1 MEVSLEAK
9 RNGVNFRQPT
19 FKNPL
24 PKMFGALGKGFLAVF
39 MGMVAL
45 GESAGRARAAAELSR
60 MGYQDEA
67 KALMLGK
74 DLEDIKNV

>member
-24 PKMFGALGKGFLAVF
+24 PKMFRALGKGFIAVL
-39 MGMVAL
+39 MAIVAF
-45 GESAGRARAAAELSR
+45 GESAGRARAARELANLG
-60 MGYQDEA
+60 MYDEA
-67 KALMLGK
+67 RNLMLRK
-74 DLEDIKNV
+74 DEE

>member
-9 RNGVNFRQPT
+9 RNGVEFRRPT
-19 FKNPL
+19 FQNPL
-24 PKMFGALGKGFLAVF
+24 PKMFKALGKVLLGMF
-39 MGMVAL
+39 MAIVAF

>member
-9 RNGVNFRQPT
+9 RNGVEFRRPT
-19 FKNPL
+19 FQNPL
-24 PKMFGALGKGFLAVF
+24 PKMFRALGRGFLAVF

>member
-24 PKMFGALGKGFLAVF
+24 PKMFRALGKGLFGMF
-39 MGMVAL
+39 MAIVAF
-45 GESAGRARAAAELSR
+45 GESAGRARAARELANL
-60 MGYQDEA
+60 GYYEEA

>member
-24 PKMFGALGKGFLAVF
+24 PKMFRALGKVLMTVF
-39 MGMVAL
+39 VGIIAF

-74 DLEDIKNV
+74 SIEEVDNV

>member
-9 RNGVNFRQPT
+9 RNGVNFRRPT

-24 PKMFGALGKGFLAVF
+24 PKMFRALGKGFIAVL
-39 MGMVAL
+39 MAIVAF

-60 MGYQDEA
+60 QGYHEEA
-67 KALMLGK
+67 RNLMLRK
-74 DLEDIKNV
+74 DKEVDNV